1 MKVTKSQPTANQHPP
16 HLKGTSSSSLSV
28 NSGGSRDHDQDDDQS
43 PPMSP
48 LRLPQLSS
56 SSSSI
61 SSWSSSSQNSQS
73 SDDGDNNINSQC
85 NNSKEDRST
94 YNTKFA
100 RYHLETYR
108 QNDRMRWNFD
118 FDHNRPLDDTHHHH
132 HQTVARYQWEPA
144 I

>member
-1 MKVTKSQPTANQHPP
+1 MKVTSKSQPTTSDH
-16 HLKGTSSSSLSV
+16 HLKVPPLTLV
-28 NSGGSRDHDQDDDQS
+28 EHQDDDQS

-61 SSWSSSSQNSQS
+61 SSWSSSSQASQS
-73 SDDGDNNINSQC
+73 SDDGDMMQC
-85 NNSKEDRST
+85 NGKEDRST

-100 RYHLETYR
+100 KHHLETYR

-118 FDHNRPLDDTHHHH
+118 FNHNRPLDDDH
-132 HQTVARYQWEPA
+132 HQHHQVVARYKWEPA